1 MTNREQQTGWTYLR
15 RARRASPIES
25 NVERKKSSREACN
38 RSIGTDE
45 ESVISFARFSNKS
58 RQFHVSLAR
67 HVAFYSCSR
76 STLFSIRFSPT
87 QTVIN
92 GKILADRPRP
102 SSLSLRWSYE
112 RRNNAFSRTGIAGY
126 ISFVSSNIMS
136 ENLETLYG
144 SVLQCANFAEYCLVL
159 SLNDY
164 IGIYKFVLRALIQT
178 IIPGQ
183 GRKREMEQ
191 RWSRNKVTLSPGDN
205 KLSRREDTVYWTETR
220 VEKQAPSFCQSTAL
234 TNRTA
239 NLYTNF

>member
-1 MTNREQQTGWTYLR
+1 
-15 RARRASPIES
+15 
-25 NVERKKSSREACN
+25 
-38 RSIGTDE
+38 
-45 ESVISFARFSNKS
+45 
-58 RQFHVSLAR
+58 
-67 HVAFYSCSR
+67 
-76 STLFSIRFSPT
+76 
-87 QTVIN
+87 
-92 GKILADRPRP
+92 
-102 SSLSLRWSYE
+102 
-112 RRNNAFSRTGIAGY
+112 
-126 ISFVSSNIMS
+126 MS

-144 SVLQCANFAEYCLVL
+144 SVLQCANFAEYWLVL

-239 NLYTNF
+239 NLYTNFWFYRSHPPSTAQIIYTIAPYNLRSFRLYRGTVATVYTTIHGRKPT